1 MIIAESMSVE
11 ELLAKLKTL
20 KSEMAKK
27 VDLRMNMGKTKIM
40 VGGLDLDLL
49 KRSGKVP
56 CGVCQKGVGS
66 NAILS
71 CGGCLRWIHKK
82 CSDIKGPYPVF
93 RCT

>member
-1 MIIAESMSVE
+1 
-11 ELLAKLKTL
+11 
-20 KSEMAKK
+20 
-27 VDLRMNMGKTKIM
+27 MGKTKIM

-56 CGVCQKGVGS
+56 CDICQKGVGS

-82 CSDIKGPYPVF
+82 
-93 RCT
+93 

>member
-1 MIIAESMSVE
+1 MISAESMSIE
-11 ELLAKLKTL
+11 ELLVKLKTL
-20 KSEMAKK
+20 KSER

-82 CSDIKGPYPVF
+82 CSDIKGPYPDF
-93 RCT
+93 RCA

>member
-1 MIIAESMSVE
+1 MSIE
-11 ELLAKLKTL
+11 GLLVKLKTL

-27 VDLRMNMGKTKIM
+27 GDLRMNMGKTKIM
-40 VGGLDLDLL
+40 VGGLDFDLL

-82 CSDIKGPYPVF
+82 CSDIKGPYPDF
-93 RCT
+93 RCA

>member
-1 MIIAESMSVE
+1 MS
-11 ELLAKLKTL
+11 
-20 KSEMAKK
+20 
-27 VDLRMNMGKTKIM
+27 MGKTKIM

-82 CSDIKGPYPVF
+82 LSDIKGPYPDF
-93 RCT
+93 RCIWYQGTQQPIEQWEW

>member
-1 MIIAESMSVE
+1 
-11 ELLAKLKTL
+11 
-20 KSEMAKK
+20 
-27 VDLRMNMGKTKIM
+27 MNMGKTKIM
-40 VGGLDLDLL
+40 VGGLDMDLL

-82 CSDIKGPYPVF
+82 CSDIKAFTLISGVPDT
-93 RCT
+93 RAQHSLLNCESGKG

>member
-1 MIIAESMSVE
+1 
-11 ELLAKLKTL
+11 
-20 KSEMAKK
+20 
-27 VDLRMNMGKTKIM
+27 MNMEKTKIM

-71 CGGCLRWIHKK
+71 CGGCSRWIHKK
-82 CSDIKGPYPVF
+82 SIDVKGAYLISGAPDT
-93 RCT
+93 RAHHSLLNK

>member
-1 MIIAESMSVE
+1 
-11 ELLAKLKTL
+11 
-20 KSEMAKK
+20 
-27 VDLRMNMGKTKIM
+27 MNMGKTKIM
-40 VGGLDLDLL
+40 VDGLDFVLL

-82 CSDIKGPYPVF
+82 CSDIKGPYLISGAPYT
-93 RCT
+93 RAQHSLLNSESGKGWERKA

>member
-1 MIIAESMSVE
+1 MISAESMSIE
-11 ELLAKLKTL
+11 ELLVKLKTL
-20 KSEMAKK
+20 KSEMVQTK
-27 VDLRMNMGKTKIM
+27 MGKTKIM
-40 VGGLDLDLL
+40 VGGLDMDLL

-82 CSDIKGPYPVF
+82 CSYIKGPYPDF
-93 RCT
+93 RCA